1 MGLCFSRH
9 REKLLRAPPPS
20 AWAPPDRDREP
31 FSGKSPR
38 SPLCSN
44 QSPENTTFKGSG
56 PWRKER
62 RPPPPPRPEVRF
74 SPEGAPLPRT
84 RTQLLSNVG
93 AEALQPEPSN
103 SRAAA
108 FSTNQRRPRL
118 TRLTNQRRRRKE
130 VSRAFEEGPLN
141 SNSSA
146 R

>member
-1 MGLCFSRH
+1 MLQQTPGKTTAGPAAQRLGTSRPGPGA
-9 REKLLRAPPPS
+9 LLRKVA
-20 AWAPPDRDREP
+20 AY
-31 FSGKSPR
+31 
-38 SPLCSN
+38 PLCSN

>member
-1 MGLCFSRH
+1 MRG
-9 REKLLRAPPPS
+9 AY
-20 AWAPPDRDREP
+20 ADT
-31 FSGKSPR
+31 GKNY
-38 SPLCSN
+38 C
-44 QSPENTTFKGSG
+44 G
-56 PWRKER
+56 PR
-62 RPPPPPRPEVRF
+62 RPAPGHLQTGTGCPSQESRRGARYAPTKALKTRHLRGRGLGGRSEGPLLHPRPEVRF

-93 AEALQPEPSN
+93 TEPLQPEPSN